1 MMVDDSTRK
10 HQEGLERLRQAREFA
25 EWSRRDREARLP
37 PLTVE
42 QAEQMRHYLQIVE
55 QHGFSKSLEL
65 AAAANGG
72 KQSMD
77 DCVGCPVA
85 GLVNTATMSAA
96 TSNATRATSTRQ

>member
-55 QHGFSKSLEL
+55 QHGLSKSLEL
-65 AAAANGG
+65 AANGG
-72 KQSMD
+72 QPSMD

-85 GLVNTATMSAA
+85 GLVKTATLSAA
-96 TSNATRATSTRQ
+96 ATNNASRATGAGQ